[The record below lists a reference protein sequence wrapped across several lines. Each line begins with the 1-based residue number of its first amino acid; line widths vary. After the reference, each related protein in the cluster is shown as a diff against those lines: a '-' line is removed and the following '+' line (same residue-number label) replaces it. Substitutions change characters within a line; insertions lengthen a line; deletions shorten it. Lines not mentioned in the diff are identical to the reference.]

1 MSDIEQLRREAEA
14 RRESVIATR
23 RDLHAHPEIAF
34 QETRTAGIVAQRLA
48 ELGFEVQTGVGKTGV
63 VGVMDGARAGHTLL
77 LRFDM
82 DALPIQEMVD
92 VPFRSRNDGLMH
104 ACGHDAHTAVGLG
117 VAEMLAARRSE
128 WGGTAK
134 FVFQPAEEI
143 VAGARAMIRDGAL
156 ENPRPDRALSLHIF
170 STLPVGVVAMTD
182 GPTMAGSGGFTV
194 SVHGRGAHGAMPH
207 EGADPIV
214 GAAHIIT
221 ALQSIVSRNVD
232 PMDQAVVTVGYVRGG
247 TAHNIIPDVVEFG
260 GTTRAFSEAVGR
272 LLNERIQE
280 IVGHTARALGLEATV
295 TFSDASTPPL
305 VNDPAMAEIVRRH
318 ARRLVGDSRVVSDFR
333 LMGAEDAALF
343 LQAVPGAFVFV
354 GAGNPDKGITEP
366 HHSPRFQI
374 DEDALPLA
382 MALLTAS
389 AIDML
394 NEAGF
399 QGWSGS

>member
-1 MSDIEQLRREAEA
+1 MPDIEQLKRDAEA
-14 RRESVIATR
+14 RREAIIAMR
-23 RDLHAHPEIAF
+23 RDLHAHPELAF
-34 QETRTAGIVAQRLA
+34 QERRTAGIVAQRLN
-48 ELGFEVQTGVGKTGV
+48 ELGYEVQTGVGETGV
-63 VGVMDGARAGHTLL
+63 VGVMEGARAGHTLL

-92 VPFRSRNDGLMH
+92 VPFRSRNDGVMH
-104 ACGHDAHTAVGLG
+104 ACGHDAHTAIGLG
-117 VAEMLAARRSE
+117 VAEMLAAWRDE
-128 WGGTAK
+128 WGGAVK

-156 ENPRPDRALSLHIF
+156 EHPRPDRALSMHIF
-170 STLPVGVVAMTD
+170 STLPTGVVSLAD
-182 GPTMAGSGGFTV
+182 GPTMAGSGAFTV
-194 SVHGRGAHGAMPH
+194 TVRGRGAHGAMPH
-207 EGADPIV
+207 QGADPIV

-221 ALQSIVSRNVD
+221 ALQSIVSRNVN
-232 PMDQAVVTVGYVRGG
+232 PMEQGVVTVGYVRGG
-247 TAHNIIPDVVEFG
+247 TAPNIIPDAVEFG

-280 IVGHTARALGLEATV
+280 IAAHTARALGLEASV
-295 TFSDASTPPL
+295 AISDAATPPL
-305 VNDPAMAEIVRRH
+305 VNDPAMAEIVRRN
-318 ARRLVGDSRVVSDFR
+318 ARRLVGAEHVDTQFR
-333 LMGAEDAALF
+333 LMGAEDAAFF

-354 GAGNPDKGITEP
+354 GAGNPARGISEP

-394 NEAGF
+394 EGCRE
-399 QGWSGS
+399 GS

>member
-1 MSDIEQLRREAEA
+1 MPDIEQLRGEAESL
-14 RRESVIATR
+14 RERIVAVR

-34 QETRTAGIVAQRLA
+34 QEIRTAGIVAQRLA

-63 VGVMDGARAGHTLL
+63 VGVMDGERAGGGHTLL

-92 VPFRSRNDGLMH
+92 APFRSRNDGLMH
-104 ACGHDAHTAVGLG
+104 ACGHDAHTAIGLG
-117 VAEMLAARRSE
+117 VAEMLAARRAE

-143 VAGARAMIRDGAL
+143 VAGARAMIADGAL
-156 ENPRPDRALSLHIF
+156 ENPRPDRALSLHLF
-170 STLPVGVVAMTD
+170 STLPTGVVSMAD
-182 GPTMAGSGGFTV
+182 GATMAGSGAFTV
-194 SVHGRGAHGAMPH
+194 TVRGRGAHGAMPH
-207 EGADPIV
+207 QGADPIV

-221 ALQSIVSRNVD
+221 ALQSIVSRNVN
-232 PMDQAVVTVGYVRGG
+232 PMEQAVVTVGYVRGG
-247 TAHNIIPDVVEFG
+247 TAPNIIPDEVEFG

-272 LLNERIQE
+272 LLNARIQE
-280 IVGHTARALGLEATV
+280 IAGHTARALGLDATV
-295 TFSDASTPPL
+295 AISDAATPPL
-305 VNDPAMAEIVRRH
+305 VNDPAMAEIVRRN
-318 ARRLVGDSRVVSDFR
+318 ARRLVGAENVDTQLR
-333 LMGAEDAALF
+333 LMGAEDAAFF

-354 GAGNPDKGITEP
+354 GAGNPAKGITEP

-389 AIDML
+389 AMEML
-394 NEAGF
+394 GPN
-399 QGWSGS
+399 

>member
-23 RDLHAHPEIAF
+23 RDLHEHPESAF
-34 QETRTAGIVAQRLA
+34 EEVRTAGIVAQRLT

-170 STLPVGVVAMTD
+170 STLPIGVVAMTD
-182 GPTMAGSGGFTV
+182 GPTMAGSGAFTV
-194 SVHGRGAHGAMPH
+194 SVRGRGAHGAMPH
-207 EGADPIV
+207 EGVDPIV
-214 GAAHIIT
+214 GAAHIIA
-221 ALQSIVSRNVD
+221 ALQSIVSRNVN
-232 PMDQAVVTVGYVRGG
+232 PMEQAVITVGYVRGG

-272 LLNERIQE
+272 LLNNRIQE

-295 TFSDASTPPL
+295 AFSDASTPPL

-382 MALLTAS
+382 MALLTGS

-394 NEAGF
+394 NRAGF
-399 QGWSGS
+399 